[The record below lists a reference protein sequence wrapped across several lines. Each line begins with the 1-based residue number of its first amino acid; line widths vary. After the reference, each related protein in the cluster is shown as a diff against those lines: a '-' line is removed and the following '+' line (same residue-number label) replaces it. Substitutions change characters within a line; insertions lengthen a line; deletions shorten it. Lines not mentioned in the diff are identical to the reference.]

1 MYFEFER
8 SGLPIPEREI
18 EEVVTLTIDLIN
30 ELCGSNKEVYKDEDV
45 IENAVETI
53 VTNSMEETE
62 IYYYYNLIQSHFL
75 KEVRK
80 RITEKLKERG
90 E

>member
-8 SGLPIPEREI
+8 NGAPIPEKEI
-18 EEVVTLTIDLIN
+18 EEVVRLTIDLIQKG
-30 ELCGSNKEVYKDEDV
+30 EYDEEVYNDENFVEDMIDV
-45 IENAVETI
+45 I
-53 VTNSMEETE
+53 VTNYMEGYE
-62 IYYYYNLIQSHFL
+62 IYYYYDLIQSHFL

-80 RITEKLKERG
+80 RIAERLKKRG

>member
-1 MYFEFER
+1 MFFKFER

-18 EEVVTLTIDLIN
+18 EEVVTLTIDLIH
-30 ELCGSNKEVYKDEDV
+30 ELFGDNKEVYNNKEV
-45 IENAVETI
+45 VETAVETI

-80 RITEKLKERG
+80 RIAERG